1 MHSEQRPVHGQFV
14 PLPTGTK
21 VLRADAF
28 GFPEASPYP
37 LRVSLPA
44 PLREAPPGC
53 SSSRRHVGAA
63 WLRPAA
69 PFPIQVRNS
78 PLALYVCTHLE
89 TSERCWRGALQRGLG
104 DATGGMRVSENPVCR
119 KLGCRELLLAEA
131 RLVYVL
137 CSIMRIVW
145 GYLHRTNFCR
155 PPARDVKTACT
166 IRCTV

>member
-37 LRVSLPA
+37 LRVSLPP

-53 SSSRRHVGAA
+53 SCLRRRIGAA

-78 PLALYVCTHLE
+78 PLDLYVCTHLV

-104 DATGGMRVSENPVCR
+104 DGTGGMRVSEKNSSR
-119 KLGCRELLLAEA
+119 KLDFRHSPFLETQ
-131 RLVYVL
+131 RM
-137 CSIMRIVW
+137 CSV
-145 GYLHRTNFCR
+145 
-155 PPARDVKTACT
+155 
-166 IRCTV
+166 

>member
-53 SSSRRHVGAA
+53 SCLRRHVGAA

-78 PLALYVCTHLE
+78 PLGFCGHTLATI
-89 TSERCWRGALQRGLG
+89 ERCWRGALQKGLG
-104 DATGGMRVSENPVCR
+104 DATGGMGAALSRF
-119 KLGCRELLLAEA
+119 G
-131 RLVYVL
+131 
-137 CSIMRIVW
+137 
-145 GYLHRTNFCR
+145 F
-155 PPARDVKTACT
+155 
-166 IRCTV
+166 